1 MATLTL
7 STSTNYSGQLLLN
20 VTQVDFSN
28 LLSRSMATA
37 TFNALQFDDVKI
49 KDALAIDG
57 STGRNAISVNSGGV
71 DASGWTFT
79 NWSTNDLVT
88 LNGSANGDFFVG
100 SSQNDTIN
108 GLQGADEL
116 IGGLG
121 RDKLFGGEG
130 DDTIRYVSDAELVAN
145 EIVDGGGGAND
156 WLVVEGLGVYRFDLA
171 TVSGIEVLQYEGGGQ
186 VNLLA
191 SQIGAGGIGEIVG
204 NLIGQALKIDGQ
216 NIDSSVLTFTNWDD
230 TSDRIYLYGDND
242 LANSLTGSAFAE
254 NLFGGLQ
261 GDTISGGGGNDAIYG
276 RAGADVLTGG
286 DGDDLFFYSGTS
298 VDDGE
303 TVDGGNG
310 IDTIEVFKGLIQLWR
325 MSITSVEKLTF
336 DTFNPD
342 VELNG
347 TQIGAQAGR
356 INAVA
361 GNFEPSDLTV
371 FGPVVDLT
379 GVGFTTWGVL
389 NNVILKGEENAANTL
404 TGSVVADR
412 ILGGNLNDTLNGGKG
427 VDTIIGGLGKDTM
440 TGGNQGDYF
449 VFMTAADSG
458 LGALRDGIKDFSVG
472 NDIIDLS
479 AIDALEG
486 GGDDAF
492 TFLGE
497 ASAFTATGQVRY
509 QFSGGGNTIIFINLD
524 ADPDAE
530 MEIGLVGIKA
540 LTLDEFIL

>member
-1 MATLTL
+1 MKGAGGEDVFVFASAAHSAAGAARDVIMDFAAGIDTLDLAAIDAVAGGADDAFSFIGQNAFDAAGQIRATLTNRGD
-7 STSTNYSGQLLLN
+7 T
-20 VTQVDFSN
+20 
-28 LLSRSMATA
+28 LLSLNLNADLAADMQILLKAMCRSRCLTSCSDLLRPACFFAKGQVEPGEKGACSSRSKHGNSYAFDQHQLQRTTA
-37 TFNALQFDDVKI
+37 AERHAGRLFQSPVPFNGDSDIQRT
-49 KDALAIDG
+49 AIRRCEDQ
-57 STGRNAISVNSGGV
+57 GRAGDRRQHWPQCYSVNSGGV

-371 FGPVVDLT
+371 FG
-379 GVGFTTWGVL
+379 
-389 NNVILKGEENAANTL
+389 
-404 TGSVVADR
+404 R
-412 ILGGNLNDTLNGGKG
+412 
-427 VDTIIGGLGKDTM
+427 
-440 TGGNQGDYF
+440 
-449 VFMTAADSG
+449 
-458 LGALRDGIKDFSVG
+458 
-472 NDIIDLS
+472 LS
-479 AIDALEG
+479 ISPA
-486 GGDDAF
+486 
-492 TFLGE
+492 
-497 ASAFTATGQVRY
+497 
-509 QFSGGGNTIIFINLD
+509 
-524 ADPDAE
+524 
-530 MEIGLVGIKA
+530 
-540 LTLDEFIL
+540 

>member
-20 VTQVDFSN
+20 VTQVDFTN

-57 STGRNAISVNSGGV
+57 STGRNAIAVNSGGV

-286 DGDDLFFYSGTS
+286 DGDDLFLYSGTS